1 MAHNEEI
8 NTKPELT
15 QILDLANIVIKTVS
29 ITIFHMLKK
38 VKWRYG
44 RYKKEGNKMKLLEK
58 KNTMCNMKNMLDRIN
73 GKLDFVDKKINKP
86 EYETIE
92 NV

>member
-1 MAHNEEI
+1 MVLHIKA
-8 NTKPELT
+8 
-15 QILDLANIVIKTVS
+15 ILKLCFLFRT
-29 ITIFHMLKK
+29 
-38 VKWRYG
+38 
-44 RYKKEGNKMKLLEK
+44 GNKMKLLEK